1 LRPGRKNGGLKSK
14 HAMKSRK
21 DRISAA
27 DCRSMDEIRA
37 AIDEIDREMVD
48 LLAERAGY
56 IDRAWRLKQPISEE
70 ALVQWRVEDVLEKVK
85 ARAAER
91 GVSPELTEGLW
102 RQMMD
107 WFIQYESRHLEKHR
121 KG

>member
-1 LRPGRKNGGLKSK
+1 
-14 HAMKSRK
+14 MKSRK

-56 IDRAWRLKQPISEE
+56 IDRAWRLKQPISEK
-70 ALVQWRVEDVLEKVK
+70 ALVQWRVEDVL
-85 ARAAER
+85 
-91 GVSPELTEGLW
+91 
-102 RQMMD
+102 
-107 WFIQYESRHLEKHR
+107 
-121 KG
+121 